1 MTKAEVII
9 HRVEALRQWMREH
22 SLDAYIFPSTD
33 PHASE
38 YVPDHWKV
46 REWISGFNGSAGTAV
61 VMLDKAALWT
71 DSRYWLAAEEQL
83 EGTPFEVVRC
93 TRNVAT
99 AEELVRWIC
108 AHPDDSG
115 GRFTDLSVGFDP
127 WVVASAFA
135 RELIDTIRHSSCEE
149 RMDCEPAATLWTER
163 PPLPPA
169 PLDLHPLA
177 LAGRTAAEKMDDIR
191 DVAHQNDANGVLVT
205 QLDEIAWTLNLRGT
219 DVHCTPVFVSYL
231 IVLDNRLDSSFP
243 DDERPIPAAILYVD
257 EEKLTDAVRSYLA
270 ENRIVVRPY
279 QAIHDDLLSGRA
291 GDTNM
296 EHCALQID
304 PEVTCHALKMAAEH
318 GRCFNVVTAPSPVPA
333 LRAVKNDVEIAGFRS
348 AMRKDGVAMV
358 RFLRTL
364 SPVRSAGTLH
374 SAVSHPPREG
384 ESLASPEMTEMGVD
398 KLLTSLRA
406 EQEGFRSL
414 SFDTIAGYGAH
425 GAIVHYEATPE
436 TDIPLEP
443 HGLLLLDSGAQY
455 VDGTT
460 DITRTIPLGPLTDEE
475 RRDYTLVL
483 KGHIRLA
490 SAVFPDGTSGTQL
503 DVLARYALW
512 QEHKNYGH
520 GTGHGVG
527 SYLSVHEG
535 PHQFRMNYVPAP
547 LHAGMT
553 VTIEPGIYIAGS
565 HGVRIENTMLITTS
579 PCGESSQRVT
589 RSENEPSWLRLE
601 PLTLCPID
609 TRPIVR
615 EMMLPDEIDYLNRYH
630 ARVRE
635 ELLPLLHDAADRDW
649 LIQATQPLEA

>member
-1 MTKAEVII
+1 MTKAEVITR
-9 HRVEALRQWMREH
+9 RVEALRQWMRQH
-22 SLDAYIFPSTD
+22 NLDAYIFPSTD

-61 VMLDKAALWT
+61 VMLDNAALWT

-99 AEELVRWIC
+99 AEELMTWIC
-108 AHPDDSG
+108 AHPDHPD
-115 GRFTDLSVGFDP
+115 GRFMDLFVGFDP
-127 WVVASAFA
+127 WVVTSAFA
-135 RELIDTIRHSSCEE
+135 RELIDTIWHNFCEE
-149 RMDCEPAATLWTER
+149 RIDCEPVATLWTER
-163 PPLPPA
+163 PPLPTA
-169 PLDLHPLA
+169 PLELHPLA
-177 LAGRTAAEKMDDIR
+177 LAGRTAAQKMDDIR
-191 DVAHQNDANGVLVT
+191 DAAFQNDANGVLVT
-205 QLDEIAWTLNLRGT
+205 QLDEIAWTLNLRGA

-231 IVLDNRLDSSFP
+231 IVLDNRPDSSFP
-243 DDERPIPAAILYVD
+243 DDEAIPAAILYVD
-257 EEKLTDAVRSYLA
+257 EAKLTDAVRRYLA
-270 ENRIVVRPY
+270 ENQIAVRPY
-279 QAIHDDLLSGRA
+279 QTIHDDLLSGRA
-291 GDTNM
+291 GDTNL
-296 EHCALQID
+296 ESCALQVD
-304 PEVTCHALKMAAEH
+304 PEVTCHALKEAAEH
-318 GRCFNVVTAPSPVPA
+318 GRCFSVVTAPSPVPA
-333 LRAVKNDVEIAGFRS
+333 LRAIKNDAEIAGFRN

-358 RFLRTL
+358 RFLK
-364 SPVRSAGTLH
+364 
-374 SAVSHPPREG
+374 
-384 ESLASPEMTEMGVD
+384 EMDCGQWKMDGGQWTEMGVD
-398 KLLTSLRA
+398 NRLTALRA
-406 EQEGFRSL
+406 EQEGFRDI
-414 SFDTIAGYGAH
+414 SFDTIAGYAAH

-455 VDGTT
+455 EDGTT

-483 KGHIRLA
+483 KGHIRLS

-503 DVLARYALW
+503 DVLARYAMW
-512 QEHKNYGH
+512 QDHKNYGH

-535 PHQFRMNYVPAP
+535 PHQFRMNYVAAP

-579 PCGESSQRVT
+579 PNGECAERVT
-589 RSENEPSWLRLE
+589 RSENEPTWLRLE

-609 TRPIVR
+609 TRPIIR

-635 ELLPLLHDAADRDW
+635 ELLPLLSDASDRDW
-649 LIQATQPLEA
+649 LIQATQPLTS